1 MSVRRVELM
10 EARAKLEDLIADGE
24 EILIVRRGVELAR
37 LIPTHPEA
45 ARHDETPDVSRL
57 KVSDDEEK
65 DGIDLLLDEVGD
77 D

>member
-1 MSVRRVELM
+1 MSIRRVELM
-10 EARAKLEDLIADGE
+10 EARAKLEELIADGE

-37 LIPTHPEA
+37 LTPTHPEA
-45 ARHDETPDVSRL
+45 ARHETPDVSRL